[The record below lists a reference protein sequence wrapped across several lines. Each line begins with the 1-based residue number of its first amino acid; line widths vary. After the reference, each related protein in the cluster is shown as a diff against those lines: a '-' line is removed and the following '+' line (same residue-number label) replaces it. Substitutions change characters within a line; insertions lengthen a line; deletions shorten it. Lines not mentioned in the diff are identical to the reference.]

1 MELPMPK
8 TKIVC
13 TIGPASERPE
23 TLRELIQ
30 EGMNVARLNFSHGTH
45 SEHKEKITRLRELSR
60 ELKRPVAI
68 LQDLCGP
75 KIRVG
80 TIPAPGLELKPGQ
93 SLILTTEQIV
103 AEGNKVH
110 VSYENLPNDVRVG
123 DRLLLADGL
132 MDIVVR
138 KTWGKEVYCD
148 VITGGVLTSNKG
160 INMPTG
166 TLKAPSLTEKDKA
179 DLVFGLGCDVD
190 YVALSFVRS
199 AADIEAIKAIIK
211 AHDKETPVIAKIEKH
226 EAVENIDE
234 ILKVTDGLMVARG
247 DLGVEIPLERVPYTQ
262 KMLVRKANQAG
273 KPVIIATQ
281 MLRSMVE
288 SPRPTR
294 AEAADVANGVLD
306 GADAIMLSEETAS
319 GDYPV
324 LAVKFMARIADSAE
338 AHFPHQKYLA
348 MLKASS
354 VSKSVAH
361 AACTLAE
368 QLDAAA
374 IVATTRSGATAK
386 HISCFRPR
394 APIVA
399 LSPDLKAVRELCLYW
414 GCLPSF
420 QAVKDDNDELIDT
433 APRMALETE
442 HVSAGDRVVITAGR
456 STMWNKGTTDLV
468 WVTTVKP

>member
-1 MELPMPK
+1 MPK
-8 TKIVC
+8 TKVVC

-23 TLRELIQ
+23 TLRDLIQ
-30 EGMNVARLNFSHGTH
+30 AGMNVARLNFSHGTH
-45 SEHKEKITRLRELSR
+45 LEHKEKIARLRELSQ
-60 ELKRPVAI
+60 ELKRPIAI

-80 TIPAPGLELKPGQ
+80 NIPAPGLELKPGHT
-93 SLILTTEQIV
+93 LVLTTKEMV

-110 VSYENLPNDVRVG
+110 VSYKNLPNDVRIG

-138 KTWGKEVYCD
+138 KIWGMEVSCD

-179 DLVFGLGCDVD
+179 DLIFGLGCEVD

-199 AADIEAIKAIIK
+199 AADIKEIKAIIK
-211 AHDKETPVIAKIEKH
+211 RQGKATPVIAKIEKH

-234 ILKVTDGLMVARG
+234 ILKVTDGIMVARG
-247 DLGVEIPLERVPYTQ
+247 DLGVEIPLDRVPYIQ
-262 KMLVRKANQAG
+262 KKLVRKANQAG

-324 LAVKFMARIADSAE
+324 LAVEFMVRIANSAE
-338 AHFPHQKYLA
+338 AHYPHEKYLA
-348 MLKASS
+348 MFKAAS

-368 QLDAAA
+368 QLDAVA

-386 HISCFRPR
+386 HISRFRPS

-399 LSPDLKAVRELCLYW
+399 LSPDPQAVRELCLYW
-414 GCLPSF
+414 GCLPSY
-420 QAVKDDNDELIDT
+420 QAVRNDNDELIDT
-433 APRMALETE
+433 APRMALNTD
-442 HVSAGDRVVITAGR
+442 HVAPGDRVVITAGR
-456 STMWNKGTTDLV
+456 STMWGKGTTDLV
-468 WVTTVKP
+468 WVTTVKK

>member
-1 MELPMPK
+1 MPK
-8 TKIVC
+8 TKVVC
-13 TIGPASERPE
+13 TIGPASEKPE
-23 TLRELIQ
+23 VLRELIL

-45 SEHKEKITRLRELSR
+45 AEHKEKISNLRQLSK
-60 ELKRPVAI
+60 ELKRPIAI

-80 TIPAPGLELKPGQ
+80 TIPAPGLELKPGHT
-93 SLILTTEQIV
+93 LVLTTQEMV

-110 VSYENLPNDVRVG
+110 VSYKNLPNDVRIG

-132 MDIVVR
+132 MEIIVR
-138 KTWGKEVYCD
+138 KTWGHEVSCD

-179 DLVFGLGCDVD
+179 DLAFGLSCDVD

-199 AADIEAIKAIIK
+199 AADIEEIKAIISS
-211 AHDKETPVIAKIEKH
+211 HGKETPVIAKIEKH
-226 EAVENIDE
+226 EAVKNIDA
-234 ILKVTDGLMVARG
+234 ILKITDGIMVARG
-247 DLGVEIPLERVPYTQ
+247 DLGVEIPLEQVPYIQ
-262 KMLVRKANQAG
+262 KQLVRKANKAG

-319 GDYPV
+319 GEYPI
-324 LAVKFMARIADSAE
+324 LAVKFMVRIANSAE
-338 AHFPHQKYLA
+338 AQYPHQKYLA
-348 MLKASS
+348 LFKASS

-361 AACTLAE
+361 AACTLAD

-386 HISCFRPR
+386 HISRFRPS

-399 LSPDLKAVRELCLYW
+399 LSPDDKAVSELCLYW
-414 GCLPSF
+414 GCLPSY
-420 QAVKDDNDELIDT
+420 QALMEDDDELIDT
-433 APRMALETE
+433 APRMALKTE
-442 HVSAGDRVVITAGR
+442 HVSTGDRVVITAGR
-456 STMWNKGTTDLV
+456 STMWGKGTTDLV
-468 WVTTVKP
+468 WVTTVKR